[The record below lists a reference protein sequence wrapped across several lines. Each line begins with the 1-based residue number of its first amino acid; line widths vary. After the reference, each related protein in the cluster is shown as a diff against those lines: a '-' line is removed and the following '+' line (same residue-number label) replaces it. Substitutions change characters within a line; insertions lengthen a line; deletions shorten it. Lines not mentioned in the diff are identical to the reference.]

1 MNQQMKVLHVIPSVS
16 ETSGGPSQAIFPMC
30 RALRDHG
37 IEVVLATT
45 DHELGV
51 SSSNFQASGS
61 QSAIRHF
68 NDVPTIFFPAQ
79 AGSSFKYS
87 RPFSAWLN
95 DNVSQFDVVHIHAV
109 FNHACIAAARACREN
124 KVPYIVRPLGTL
136 DPWSMKQ
143 KPLRKRVFWHA
154 GIKKILSAAAA
165 IHYTTR
171 AEQQSVETSLGLN
184 HGAVVPLGI
193 EMQSTEPARAQEQFS
208 EHFPELC
215 GQPYVL
221 VLSRLHPK
229 KGLEVLVDA
238 FLSLMQQPEFQA
250 VRLVLAGE
258 GEASYVQML
267 KRKVENRHA
276 AQSILFPGWLSGEK
290 KDAVLRNAS
299 LLALPSHQENF
310 GVCVIESLTCGVPVL
325 ISPHVNLAEQI
336 ETAGAGWVAEIDEV
350 KLKTAMAEAL
360 GSKSERERRGRAGQD
375 LAKNFTWPLVATQ
388 LNELY
393 QSVVKTPAQVAT
405 V

>member
-1 MNQQMKVLHVIPSVS
+1 MNQMKVLHVIPSVS
-16 ETSGGPSQAIFPMC
+16 EKSGGPSQAIFPMC
-30 RALRDHG
+30 RALMAQGVD
-37 IEVVLATT
+37 VLLATT
-45 DHELGV
+45 DNRLDV
-51 SSSNFQASGS
+51 SSLKFQVSGS
-61 QSAIRHF
+61 ESAIHNF
-68 NDVPTIFFPAQ
+68 KDVPTIFFPAQ
-79 AGSSFKYS
+79 VGNSFKYS

-109 FNHACIAAARACREN
+109 FNHASIAAAGACRRRG
-124 KVPYIVRPLGTL
+124 VPYIVRPLGTL

-143 KPLRKRVFWHA
+143 KSLRKRVFWHA
-154 GIKKILSAAAA
+154 GIKKMLSAAAA
-165 IHYTTR
+165 IHYTSQ
-171 AEQQSVETSLGLN
+171 AEQQSVENSLGLN

-193 EMQSTEPARAQEQFS
+193 EMQSMDPARAQEQLS
-208 EHFPELC
+208 EHFLELC
-215 GQPYVL
+215 GEPYVL

-267 KRKVENRHA
+267 KRKVENNHA
-276 AQSILFPGWLSGEK
+276 AQSILFPGWLTGDK
-290 KDAVLRNAS
+290 KEAVLRNAS

-310 GVCVIESLTCGVPVL
+310 GVCVMESLTCGVPVL
-325 ISPHVNLAEQI
+325 VSPQVNLAEQI

-360 GSKSERERRGRAGQD
+360 GSKSERVRRGRAGQD
-375 LAKNFTWPLVATQ
+375 LAKNFTWPQVATQ